1 MHELYRRTSSYRN
14 GQNMRTVFVNPSRR
28 RRRRRRA
35 HKRAAAPRRR
45 RRRNSAVALSNPR
58 RRRRRRRNSGI
69 VPFVQNPQILSN
81 PRRRRRRRNPSAT
94 ILSDLA
100 YILGGTVGGAA
111 LNRLAFNTIN
121 NFYVRNGARI
131 ASAGLLAYIG
141 GRNTLTAAAA
151 GATLAPLIPDLELL
165 IAHSGATAEK
175 KNPQELAAELSALL
189 EADLSD
195 DELSDDDLSD
205 DQLEA
210 DLSDDLIDDDLID
223 DDLED
228 IKW

>member
-1 MHELYRRTSSYRN
+1 M
-14 GQNMRTVFVNPSRR
+14 
-28 RRRRRRA
+28 
-35 HKRAAAPRRR
+35 
-45 RRRNSAVALSNPR
+45 
-58 RRRRRRRNSGI
+58 
-69 VPFVQNPQILSN
+69 ILSN

-94 ILSDLA
+94 IISDLA

-121 NFYVRNGARI
+121 NFYVRNGARV
-131 ASAGLLAYIG
+131 AAAGLLAYIG

-165 IAHSGATAEK
+165 ISHSGTAPT
-175 KNPQELAAELSALL
+175 KNPRELAAELSALL

-195 DELSDDDLSD
+195 DELSDDEVSD

-210 DLSDDLIDDDLID
+210 DLTDDLIDDYLLD

-228 IKW
+228 IASMRW

>member
-1 MHELYRRTSSYRN
+1 
-14 GQNMRTVFVNPSRR
+14 MRTVFVNPSRR
-28 RRRRRRA
+28 RRRRRA
-35 HKRAAAPRRR
+35 HKRTTPRRRRHRRNSAVRLANPRRHRR
-45 RRRNSAVALSNPR
+45 RRRNA
-58 RRRRRRRNSGI
+58 GI
-69 VPFVQNPQILSN
+69 TPFVQNPMILSN

-100 YILGGTVGGAA
+100 YIVGGTVGGAA

-121 NFYVRNGARI
+121 NFYVRNGARV
-131 ASAGLLAYIG
+131 AAAGLLAYIG

-165 IAHSGATAEK
+165 ISHSGATPA
-175 KNPQELAAELSALL
+175 KNPRELAAELSALL

-195 DELSDDDLSD
+195 GDDLSEE
-205 DQLEA
+205 LEE
-210 DLSDDLIDDDLID
+210 DLDDDLIDDDLID

-228 IKW
+228 IASMRW